1 MDRTAEVKL
10 MSLLYENN
18 LLNSFLYKREVPGVE
33 SPLCLCGKEE
43 QTAHHIITRCELVN
57 QELRD
62 RAQSSKLKDFGNTAE
77 NNIVLLNLSRDE
89 KFMKILSD
97 IIDNHSNILRKDV
110 IL

>member
-1 MDRTAEVKL
+1 

-18 LLNSFLYKREVPGVE
+18 LLNAFLYKREVPGVD
-33 SPLCLCGKEE
+33 SPLCSCGQEE

-62 RAQSSKLKDFGNTAE
+62 RAQSCIQNLGNAAE

-97 IIDNHSNILRKDV
+97 IINNHSDILRKDV